1 MKGRIYLVLIGLLS
15 VWLGAAA
22 ETDTRTEVT
31 EVVASCTPDIASI
44 VGYGKTTEE
53 PTFAVSE
60 GSVANIRNS
69 DLLWQKKNSLS
80 GDWEGYYWPLFLE
93 GEYRARIDV
102 RIDDEAGETHKL
114 AGNWTLTV
122 NGQQWT
128 TGAPNVYEDWCYG
141 QAYSPEIVVTKEPG
155 QPISELTVSGLIEPV
170 IGQKPEDT
178 VSLGEYAIIYDCRWQ
193 VYDENTESWEDMDY
207 EESAYTDSFE
217 KGKKYMYLLQGF
229 SKAGYEFAPNIR
241 VLYNGVELPDFDENI
256 ETRYSSKII
265 TEDRHCLAIILY
277 FENVKDKTILQ
288 ELTLTGPSKPVAGEM
303 PKDDVSLGD
312 NVDISDNNWEVY
324 DGSWM
329 DMSKNELDGT
339 YLYPF
344 EEGKMYMYYLTARA
358 KCGYEFAS
366 DIKVFYNGKEI
377 PDWDMDEEYSTFKF
391 VEDDGSIYIEI
402 GPEDITG
409 SVVVVSVDEENAPT
423 NVYNLQGILVKCNA
437 TTEDLRSLPVGIYI
451 IRGKKVIMK

>member
-93 GEYRARIDV
+93 GEYRAKIDV

-170 IGQKPEDT
+170 IGQKPKDT

-277 FENVKDKTILQ
+277 FENVKDKTVIH
-288 ELTLTGPSKPVAGEM
+288 ELTLTGVTKPVVGEM
-303 PKDDVSLGD
+303 PNDEASLGD
-312 NVDISDNNWEVY
+312 KVDIVFKCWSVRNETDGDWDSMLENGKYDN
-324 DGSWM
+324 
-329 DMSKNELDGT
+329 
-339 YLYPF
+339 PF
-344 EEGKMYMYYLTARA
+344 EEGKEYLFMLHALP
-358 KCGYEFAS
+358 KEGYSFS
-366 DIKVFYNGKEI
+366 PDLKVIYDSQEI
-377 PDWDMDEEYSTFKF
+377 PDYTEGSYTMKGILEDGLLIVSIHQDSMMSGLVNIKF
-391 VEDDGSIYIEI
+391 TESE
-402 GPEDITG
+402 T
-409 SVVVVSVDEENAPT
+409 PT
-423 NVYNLQGILVKCNA
+423 DVYNLQGILVKRNA
-437 TTEDLRSLPVGIYI
+437 TSEDIRSLPAGIYI
-451 IRGKKVIMK
+451 THGKKIIVK

>member
-1 MKGRIYLVLIGLLS
+1 MKERIYLVLIGLLS

-22 ETDTRTEVT
+22 ETDTRTEVA
-31 EVVASCTPDIASI
+31 EVIATCTPDITSI
-44 VGYGKTTEE
+44 VGYGKPTED

-60 GSVANIRNS
+60 GSVANIRSS
-69 DLLWQKKNSLS
+69 DFLWQKKNPLL
-80 GDWEGYYWPLFLE
+80 GNWEGYYEPLFLE

-102 RIDDEAGETHKL
+102 RIDYAAGETHKL
-114 AGNWTLTV
+114 ADNWTLTV

-128 TGAPNVYEDWCYG
+128 ANAPNIYEDWCYG
-141 QAYSPEIVVTKEPG
+141 QAYSPEIVVTKETG
-155 QPISELTVSGLIEPV
+155 LSISELTVSGLIEPV
-170 IGQKPEDT
+170 NGQKPEDT
-178 VSLGEYAIIYDCRWQ
+178 ASLGEYAIIYDYGWM
-193 VYDENTESWEDMDY
+193 VYDENTEDWDYMDY
-207 EESAYTDSFE
+207 DESFE
-217 KGKKYMYLLQGF
+217 KGKKYMYSLYAL

-241 VLYNGVELPDFDENI
+241 ILYNGVEIPDYDENI
-256 ETRYSSKII
+256 EIPYSYVII
-265 TEDRHCLAIILY
+265 SEERHRLAIDLY

-324 DGSWM
+324 DGSWI
-329 DMSKNELDGT
+329 DMNKNELDGT